1 MHDAEAQVTVDGA
14 GCCSNL
20 REDPSLDSYRCAGD
34 IKWMAATR
42 LTDQWTTVSRAKF
55 SHSDSSRS
63 SPASSIALGVQWLTR
78 EKEHRRPCTST
89 SKYADGTVTAV
100 PATRHRTFGNI
111 LSCVT
116 TLRSTDHRS
125 SSTRRPSHARLRGS
139 I

>member
-1 MHDAEAQVTVDGA
+1 
-14 GCCSNL
+14 
-20 REDPSLDSYRCAGD
+20 
-34 IKWMAATR
+34 MAATP
-42 LTDQWTTVSRAKF
+42 LTDQWTTVSRGKF

-63 SPASSIALGVQWLTR
+63 SPPASSIALGVQWLTR

-116 TLRSTDHRS
+116 TLLSTNHNS
-125 SSTRRPSHARLRGS
+125 SSTRRPSHARLRGF